1 MERQGK
7 IVMERE
13 ALSTDME
20 TDKIHQTATQKVM
33 YRLVPLMCLIYFLS
47 FIDRTNVALAKS
59 YLQTDLGISPA
70 AYGLGAGIFFLGYAL
85 LEVPSNLL
93 AHKVG
98 PRRWIARIAVTWGA
112 LSAAMMFI
120 QGEWS
125 FYIFRLLL
133 GIAEAGLFPAL
144 MYVTTLWFAQKDRS
158 VAVGWIYTAPA
169 LGLVV
174 GNPLGGALI
183 QLDGMGGLHGWQ
195 WMFLLEGIPTVVFGV
210 VLWFIFPDRP
220 SDTSWLTKREA
231 EVLEERAGGE
241 QSQHSHGP
249 SKEWLPAL
257 KRRSTIL
264 MGIIYFLNQVGF
276 VGLYFFVPSMVQQM
290 QVSSPFVVGLLSS
303 TVGIGFLLGVLI
315 LPRIQRHVSGDCFF
329 LAIVTAALAL
339 SAVLFMLTSLPTVQL
354 LLFVTTAFCA
364 GGILPIYWS
373 VSMKNLHGIQAAA
386 GLAFIN
392 TIGLIGGFVGPYI
405 FGLIEKQTGS
415 SASGFGVIV
424 VSAVLGLI
432 LIPAL
437 AKAIQS
443 ETQSKIVNTFGL
455 SPQ

>member
-276 VGLYFFVPSMVQQM
+276 VGLYFFVP
-290 QVSSPFVVGLLSS
+290 
-303 TVGIGFLLGVLI
+303 
-315 LPRIQRHVSGDCFF
+315 
-329 LAIVTAALAL
+329 
-339 SAVLFMLTSLPTVQL
+339 
-354 LLFVTTAFCA
+354 
-364 GGILPIYWS
+364 
-373 VSMKNLHGIQAAA
+373 
-386 GLAFIN
+386 
-392 TIGLIGGFVGPYI
+392 
-405 FGLIEKQTGS
+405 
-415 SASGFGVIV
+415 
-424 VSAVLGLI
+424 
-432 LIPAL
+432 
-437 AKAIQS
+437 
-443 ETQSKIVNTFGL
+443 
-455 SPQ
+455 